1 MGDQPEIESN
11 YPLYNCSECSSP
23 IKIINIDHKD
33 VEFKCYNKKG
43 AHKKRIA
50 LNEYINKMKN
60 HNIDK
65 DYEKCFENEH
75 YKK

>member
-1 MGDQPEIESN
+1 MEDQPEIESN
-11 YPLYNCSECSSP
+11 EPLYNCSECSSF
-23 IKIINIDHKD
+23 IEIININNKD
-33 VEFKCYNKKG
+33 VEFKCYNKKEV
-43 AHKKRIA
+43 HKKIIP
-50 LNEYINKMKN
+50 LDEYINKMKN